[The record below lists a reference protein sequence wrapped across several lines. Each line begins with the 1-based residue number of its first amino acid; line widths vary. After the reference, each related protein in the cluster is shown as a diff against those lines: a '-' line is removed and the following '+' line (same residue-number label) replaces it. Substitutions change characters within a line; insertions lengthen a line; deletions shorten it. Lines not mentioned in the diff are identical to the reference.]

1 MLLLYHLPVLITNF
15 VTPYGKL
22 QGAYYP
28 TEGSSIVTSQ
38 KENELTILV
47 DYGQLYENLD
57 KLLKLNTT
65 EYTKRL
71 SKHYNG
77 KFKQIKDED
86 FSNPINSD
94 KHMIITRQQSAK
106 EALDYCH
113 QVGGKIVN
121 IDSDETLQTVI
132 ELGNLQRRLSVARNN
147 VATQAYNEF
156 WQYIKERPPGQYV
169 FANTDKSL
177 PTKLNGNNVT
187 ISFNPLEKCQFYKRD
202 KNNFGKTLCT
212 EKKHG
217 ICQSETNRNDILV
230 LESHLATYDEEI
242 TELNTTRM
250 LLQQQINQLEEN
262 HISDNKPIIA
272 NIHSK
277 FHEKLT
283 NSIATFTENS
293 LNSRG
298 LNVLINANKALLTRL

>member
-22 QGAYYP
+22 QGAYYT

-71 SKHYNG
+71 SKHYNR
-77 KFKQIKDED
+77 KFKQIKDEE

-94 KHMIITRQQSAK
+94 KHMIITRKQTAK
-106 EALDYCH
+106 KAIEYCH
-113 QVGGKIVN
+113 KVGGKVVN

-132 ELGNLQRRLSVARNN
+132 ELGNLQRKISVTYDN
-147 VATQAYNEF
+147 VQTDIYNEF

-177 PTKLNGNNVT
+177 PTTLNNASIIINLP
-187 ISFNPLEKCQFYKRD
+187 SLDRKDCAYYA
-202 KNNFGKTLCT
+202 KNSNTFSKIQCT
-212 EKKHG
+212 QPKHG
-217 ICQSETNRNDILV
+217 ICQSEINRNDIQV

-242 TELNTTRM
+242 KELNTTKL
-250 LLQQQINQLEEN
+250 LLQQQINQLEED
-262 HISDNKPIIA
+262 HISNNKPIIA

-298 LNVLINANKALLTRL
+298 LNALINANKALLT